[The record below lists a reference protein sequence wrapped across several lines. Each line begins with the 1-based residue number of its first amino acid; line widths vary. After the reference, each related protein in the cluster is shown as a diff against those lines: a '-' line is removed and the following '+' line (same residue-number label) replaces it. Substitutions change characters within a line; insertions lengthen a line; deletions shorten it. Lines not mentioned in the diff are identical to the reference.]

1 MKSIRYK
8 LVLSLSTIGLFTL
21 LSLSFLSIY
30 LLRTNNIKEIEHA
43 KNSLIENYQKN
54 IKNQVEAVWSVIDTH
69 EKFCASQGFIL
80 QNCMK
85 KSKEIVRGIRYD
97 GDGYFWIDTFEGVN
111 VLLPPNPSI
120 EGTHRFDAQDVK
132 GHYFIR
138 EIIEKGRSAGGGF
151 SSWWFPKPGETESSE
166 KMGYSLSFDKYQ
178 WVFGTG
184 SYLDD
189 IGTAIESRTAELKA
203 KMKKT
208 IWGFAFASV
217 VLIGITILVLFFIST
232 HFSEPIITLKKFVEH
247 ITHGRLSEELPSK
260 LLNQKDELGV
270 LSNSMNE
277 MNRRL
282 KNMISNI
289 RNHAQHVTTLSEE
302 INTSV
307 LSISSNVNEQAS
319 SIEQTTASLEEIQSI
334 AEQKTTDA
342 NDKNKIAQETSLLAQ
357 SGDKAVNKAM
367 VAMLKISEKISF
379 IEEIA
384 GQTNLLALN
393 AAIEAARA
401 NEYGRGFAVVA
412 EEVRKLAEHSQ
423 NASQEIVLLTKES
436 VTISQE
442 AGTLF
447 QSIVP
452 KIKETTDFVQ
462 DVVISFEEQ
471 KNSMQQVNSTLIHL
485 NKNSQENAMS
495 VDLLSSVSKQL
506 KNQSQELLVM
516 IADFEH

>member
-30 LLRTNNIKEIEHA
+30 LLRANNIKEIEHA

-69 EKFCASQGFIL
+69 EKFCASQGFTL
-80 QNCMK
+80 QKCMER
-85 KSKEIVRGIRYD
+85 SKEIVRGIRYD

-138 EIIEKGRSAGGGF
+138 DIIEKGRSAGGGF

-184 SYLDD
+184 NYLDD
-189 IGTAIESRTAELKA
+189 IDAAIESRTAELKT

-247 ITHGRLSEELPSK
+247 IAHGRLSEQLPSK
-260 LLNQKDELGV
+260 LLKQKDELGI
-270 LSNSMNE
+270 LSSSISEMNKRLNSM
-277 MNRRL
+277 
-282 KNMISNI
+282 IANI
-289 RNHAQHVTTLSEE
+289 HNHAQSVTTLSEE

-307 LSISSNVNEQAS
+307 LSISNNVHEQAAG
-319 SIEQTTASLEEIQSI
+319 IEQTSASLEEIQSI
-334 AEQKTTDA
+334 SQQKTNDA
-342 NDKNKIAQETSLLAQ
+342 NHKNKIAQETSLLAQ
-357 SGDKAVNKAM
+357 SGNEAVGKAIEAM
-367 VAMLKISEKISF
+367 AKIAEKISL

-423 NASQEIVLLTKES
+423 NSSQEIVLLAKES
-436 VTISQE
+436 VEISEQ

-452 KIKETTDFVQ
+452 KIKETTSFVQ
-462 DVVISFEEQ
+462 EVVISFEDQ
-471 KNSMQQVNSTLIHL
+471 KNSIEQINTTLVRL
-485 NKNSQENAMS
+485 NQNSQENAMS
-495 VDLLSSVSKQL
+495 ADRLSSVSEQL
-506 KNQSQELLVM
+506 KDQSQEMLLM
-516 IADFEH
+516 ITDFER